1 MVQVEFNVNDG
12 FEEHFCTELPCTI
25 EYGGLNSNKRRSYER
40 LLRKLLMLPHRPAVI
55 MLQTFDMS
63 KRQASASFQSR
74 ISLFHMCRSFRPL
87 IRQVVS
93 HFCVSVPSG
102 HRT

>member
-12 FEEHFCTELPCTI
+12 FEEHHCTELPCTI

-63 KRQASASFQSR
+63 KRQASASSHSHISLYQACTLFTALTPPLSR
-74 ISLFHMCRSFRPL
+74 ILH
-87 IRQVVS
+87 
-93 HFCVSVPSG
+93 
-102 HRT
+102 